1 MATFK
6 WPWRGEVAVGVVL
19 ICLARLLVRHVRL
32 SRWRWTLGRIDA
44 PCASSTRA
52 DGPRAEILASAIERA
67 AERLP
72 FDSKCLTRAVALQW
86 RLRMAGIAS
95 RLVIAFHTI
104 DRSGGHGFHAWVEQ
118 GGEMIIGACDRA
130 VYRPALT
137 LSQGNTAAFAHRT

>member
-6 WPWRGEVAVGVVL
+6 WPWRAEVAFGVVL
-19 ICLARLLVRHVRL
+19 ICLARFLVRNVRL

-44 PCASSTRA
+44 ASASSDGDDDHRA
-52 DGPRAEILASAIERA
+52 DILASAIERA

-72 FDSKCLTRAVALQW
+72 FDSKCLPRAVALQW

-95 RLVIAFHTI
+95 RMVIAFHAI
-104 DRSGGHGFHAWVEQ
+104 DRSGEHGFHAWVEHS
-118 GGEMIIGACDRA
+118 GEMIIGACDRA